1 MRKLNE
7 MEYTT
12 IKQLLEKGYEGI
24 RVAEIVNRGRG
35 VVSDVNTTKTYAE
48 YIAKRKGRKA
58 RWSAGAATK
67 TTQQLPLQATTKAH
81 TSLDLRQ
88 SIVIKLNALYDEI
101 ALYKRVP
108 TDKTPEEQRDLSMA
122 LIKLEEAEMW
132 LKRHW

>member
-12 IKQLLEKGYEGI
+12 IKQLLAKGYEGLK
-24 RVAEIVNRGRG
+24 VAEIVNRSRG
-35 VVSDVNTTKTYAE
+35 IVSDVNTTKCYAE
-48 YIAKRKGRKA
+48 YLAKRKGRKD
-58 RWSAGAATK
+58 RWNAKTSAK
-67 TTQQLPLQATTKAH
+67 STQQLPLQAPAKAH

-108 TDKTPEEQRDLSMA
+108 SDKTPEEQRDLSMA

>member
-12 IKQLLEKGYEGI
+12 IKQLLAKGYEGGK
-24 RVAEIVNRGRG
+24 VAEIVGRGRG
-35 VVSDVNTTKTYAE
+35 LVSDVNTTKTYAE
-48 YIAKRKGRKA
+48 YVAKGKERKA
-58 RWSAGAATK
+58 RWSAKTSAKPTK
-67 TTQQLPLQATTKAH
+67 QLPLQAPTKAH

-88 SIVIKLNALYDEI
+88 SIAIKLDALYDEI
-101 ALYKRVP
+101 ALYRRVP

-132 LKRHW
+132 LERHW